1 MYKFREEDMY
11 SMDSVLSST
20 TNKTTLTIPSPEKKK
35 ETKNNLKSTRKISQ
49 YIL

>member
-1 MYKFREEDMY
+1 MYKFKEEDTQ

-20 TNKTTLTIPSPEKKK
+20 AKKTTLTILSPEKGQ
-35 ETKNNLKSTRKISQ
+35 KNNLKSTRKISQ